1 VVELSLVVVRAVG
14 FDPRCGPA
22 QSGPRAPGAPAHPMP
37 PPQDPFGSFDFS
49 RAVTS
54 LSLSHLSLSHIS
66 LSCGVGVLGPTA
78 HPGLPLKV
86 FLGVGRCR
94 QL

>member
-1 VVELSLVVVRAVG
+1 MKGVEH
-14 FDPRCGPA
+14 
-22 QSGPRAPGAPAHPMP
+22 Q
-37 PPQDPFGSFDFS
+37 
-49 RAVTS
+49 
-54 LSLSHLSLSHIS
+54 HLPNLGINEEAYQWF
-66 LSCGVGVLGPTA
+66 LYVGVLGPTA